1 MLAERFAE
9 LVGCPPMQ
17 YLTLWRMQLAARLLA
32 DGRAKVAGA
41 AHAVGYESEA
51 AFSRA
56 FKKATG
62 VPPADWR
69 RAPRGRAGAA
79 QRQLSSPAWRMAAR
93 IFSRVGSSTGTMGER
108 TSSVHLP
115 RSERANLVGAG
126 LGSAKAARCSGISR
140 SW

>member
-32 DGRAKVAGA
+32 DRAAKVAGA

-69 RAPRGRAGAA
+69 RRAPRAG
-79 QRQLSSPAWRMAAR
+79 
-93 IFSRVGSSTGTMGER
+93 GSG
-108 TSSVHLP
+108 
-115 RSERANLVGAG
+115 
-126 LGSAKAARCSGISR
+126 
-140 SW
+140 